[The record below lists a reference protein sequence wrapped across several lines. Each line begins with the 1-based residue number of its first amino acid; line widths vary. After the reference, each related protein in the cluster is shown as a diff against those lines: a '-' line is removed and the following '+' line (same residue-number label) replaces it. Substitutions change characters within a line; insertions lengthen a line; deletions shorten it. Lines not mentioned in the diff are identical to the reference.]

1 MMTDKNPNTKKVN
14 SNNKFELPKVKDLE
28 KYCEL
33 MEIKQLSLLEI
44 ETTTFKIKLK
54 KSLEENTLDNT
65 NLKNKKFIT
74 TEKEPLFVK
83 TDEEIK
89 AKVIK
94 SPMVG
99 TVYLAPEPNSKNF
112 IYPGDK
118 VKIGQTLL
126 IVEAMKV
133 MNNIT
138 STQEGIVDK
147 ILVNDSQPVEFDQ
160 DLILLK

>member
-89 AKVIK
+89 AKRNNKGIWNG
-94 SPMVG
+94 SF
-99 TVYLAPEPNSKNF
+99 TEPYIWRKKN
-112 IYPGDK
+112 
-118 VKIGQTLL
+118 
-126 IVEAMKV
+126 
-133 MNNIT
+133 
-138 STQEGIVDK
+138 
-147 ILVNDSQPVEFDQ
+147 
-160 DLILLK
+160 